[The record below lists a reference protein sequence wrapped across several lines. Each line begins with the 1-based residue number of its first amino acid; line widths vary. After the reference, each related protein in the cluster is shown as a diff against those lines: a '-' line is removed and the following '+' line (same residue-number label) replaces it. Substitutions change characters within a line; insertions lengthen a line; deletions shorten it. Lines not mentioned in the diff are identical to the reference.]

1 MKAQEASAGT
11 FFAQLL
17 CDIMIPA
24 EFSAAIRAQG
34 YDVAEARAL
43 PVGVQ
48 QDDRAILAEA
58 ARQRRAVI
66 TCNYSDP
73 NSNFYL
79 IHEEWRTQSREHAG
93 IILIPQAQISNRL
106 LRWDVRDRLLSF
118 LNRHTADELSNQ
130 VWWLPL
136 SRKDKDPFMREF
148 SRWLDGSHS
157 RLFQKNWILKQIN
170 QIRTPAAHGGSVS
183 AEEAMKMPG
192 KCRRLLDALL
202 NNPAK

>member
-24 EFSAAIRAQG
+24 EFSAAIRVQG

-79 IHEEWRTQSREHAG
+79 IHEEWRTQSRGARGNHSHTPGADQQSLAALG
-93 IILIPQAQISNRL
+93 CARPASQ
-106 LRWDVRDRLLSF
+106 LSESTYRRRIEQSS
-118 LNRHTADELSNQ
+118 LVAAALTKGQRPIYEG
-130 VWWLPL
+130 VLPV
-136 SRKDKDPFMREF
+136 
-148 SRWLDGSHS
+148 
-157 RLFQKNWILKQIN
+157 
-170 QIRTPAAHGGSVS
+170 A
-183 AEEAMKMPG
+183 
-192 KCRRLLDALL
+192 
-202 NNPAK
+202 